1 MDTKKTI
8 DFKFA
13 KNWKIFIA
21 WYDAYRVKN
30 KSAPEW
36 EYQAK
41 KIKQCFES
49 SNVGI
54 INWKLLW
61 SDLSAWCRITM
72 EKNEVILWSEQR
84 RQIETL
90 MLGQLSELNKEQ
102 FILVF
107 LHKGQPEISM
117 EKTTYWDALRI
128 KASLEGDA
136 NGSGGNEDMDKI
148 SIINL
153 KKLIQ

>member
-1 MDTKKTI
+1 MEGKKQI

-13 KNWKIFIA
+13 KNWKSFIA
-21 WYDAYRVKN
+21 WYEASRAKN
-30 KSAPEW
+30 KCVPEW

-54 INWKLLW
+54 VNWKVLW
-61 SDLSAWCRITM
+61 KDLAIWLKITM
-72 EKNEVILWSEQR
+72 DKNEVVLWSEQK

-107 LHKGQPEISM
+107 LHKGKPELDT
-117 EKTTYWDALRI
+117 EKITYWDALRI
-128 KASLEGDA
+128 KSNLEGDA
-136 NGSGGNEDMDKI
+136 NGSGGDEDMDKI
-148 SIINL
+148 TIVNL
-153 KKLIQ
+153 NKLIQ